1 MTRSGY
7 ECSTQFAT
15 PAKPLL
21 VVISGPSGVGK
32 DAVLSRMKELGYP
45 FAYIVTATTRPKR
58 GSEREGVDYLFISE
72 EKFGEMVQKGEFL
85 EYARVYGNWYGVP
98 KAQLRE
104 ALIRGKDVI
113 VKVDIQGAA
122 TIKKAQPQAV
132 FIFLVPPSLE
142 ELLQR
147 LNKRCTESP
156 AELAVRISMATEEL
170 KKLPMFDYA
179 IINKRDGIDE
189 AISEISAVI
198 TAERCRVT
206 PREIAI

>member
-1 MTRSGY
+1 MTGSGY
-7 ECSTQFAT
+7 ECSTQFVT

-21 VVISGPSGVGK
+21 IVISGPSGVGK

-58 GSEREGVDYLFISE
+58 GSEREGVDYLFIAE

-104 ALIRGKDVI
+104 ALAQGKDVI

-122 TIKKAQPQAV
+122 TIKKAVPPAV

-142 ELLQR
+142 ELVQR
-147 LNKRCTESP
+147 LKKRCTESP
-156 AELAVRISMATEEL
+156 AELAVRVGMAGEEL
-170 KKLPMFDYA
+170 EKLPMFDYA
-179 IINKRDGIDE
+179 IVNKRDGIDE

-198 TAERCRVT
+198 TAEKCRII